1 MMQITTKSIIGN
13 KYNKH
18 IKIQALAI
26 AYLLTDI
33 FLSVAAENIKG
44 ILIVAHHRPI
54 LAVNLLENLHD
65 RSKLG
70 QLA

>member
-1 MMQITTKSIIGN
+1 MRN
-13 KYNKH
+13 KQNTH

-33 FLSVAAENIKG
+33 FLSVAAENIEG

-54 LAVNLLENLHD
+54 LAVNILENLHA

>member
-1 MMQITTKSIIGN
+1 M
-13 KYNKH
+13 
-18 IKIQALAI
+18 KIQALAI

-44 ILIVAHHRPI
+44 ILIVAHHRPV
-54 LAVNLLENLHD
+54 LAVNILENLHA